1 MFDFTQPLADVIK
14 RAREHHELTQT
25 QLAEQINIDTR
36 TVLNIENCK
45 GNPNMQVLF
54 PLIRTLNVDPNDI
67 FYPERLK
74 QNSKR
79 NDLHLLVDTCSE
91 QEAAALIA
99 IIDSILKVMRNQ
111 GPTNLQ
117 K

>member
-1 MFDFTQPLADVIK
+1 MLHFLIQLNKNYEIA
-14 RAREHHELTQT
+14 ARPFSVLHHLK
-25 QLAEQINIDTR
+25 IDIDTR

-45 GNPNMQVLF
+45 GNPKMQVLF